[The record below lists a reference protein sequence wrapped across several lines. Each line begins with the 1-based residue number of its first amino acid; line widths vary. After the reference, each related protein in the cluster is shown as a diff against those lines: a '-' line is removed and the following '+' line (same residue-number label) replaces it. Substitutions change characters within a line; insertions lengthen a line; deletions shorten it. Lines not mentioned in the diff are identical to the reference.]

1 MERVYIFCSSTSSS
15 SYVAFLHRGMHH
27 AWEEGWVVVVVGF
40 SASLCLGSF
49 SFFRS
54 LVSFSILYIRLLCI
68 YTLRVYNTRLHS
80 LLRCVG
86 ACVCPSPPEKRRGSL
101 S

>member
-1 MERVYIFCSSTSSS
+1 M
-15 SYVAFLHRGMHH
+15 
-27 AWEEGWVVVVVGF
+27 VVVVGF

-68 YTLRVYNTRLHS
+68 YTLRVYNTRC
-80 LLRCVG
+80 CVVLARAFVPLPPRSG
-86 ACVCPSPPEKRRGSL
+86 VARSRSVTMRVYVRTYVCMYVASEWEGM
-101 S
+101 